1 MNSKEFFWAT
11 AAMRAAQKE
20 YFKTRSDRA
29 FRAARAL
36 ENSIDTEIRR
46 VKEIEERKQREL

>member
-36 ENSIDTEIRR
+36 ENSIDAEIRR
-46 VKEIEERKQREL
+46 VKEIEERKLREL